1 MQLERTRIQLPETGE
16 ERGAAGDSAPFF
28 TGEELTARWFTATTA
43 NTDKTNRDNVREL
56 ISSGVIPGRKIGRR
70 WYVHLSAV
78 KTFETGRDDPA
89 VMRHP
94 DSRRSA

>member
-1 MQLERTRIQLPETGE
+1 MQLEDTRSNQTADSPSQ
-16 ERGAAGDSAPFF
+16 AGSGVAPFF
-28 TGEELTARWFTATTA
+28 TVEELVARWFTATTA

-56 ISSGVIPGRKIGRR
+56 ISSGVIAGRKIGRR
-70 WYVHLSAV
+70 WYVHLNAV
-78 KTFETGRDDPA
+78 ECYETGRDDPA